1 MFLKKDAKTMEDG
14 NVKYEMYEVACKC
27 GHVGRTRYI
36 PIHYPIKAQSGK
48 EAASKAREYPRVKHD
63 RKDAILSV
71 CKIDQRR
78 FSELREINNR
88 DPYLRCTCIQDQNLI
103 DLSDRL
109 LDEKETVYRMVR
121 KDESNKDF
129 YYKKQKLRDPKK
141 YMKHY
146 HDFCA

>member
-1 MFLKKDAKTMEDG
+1 MFFFFDFKTMEDG

-27 GHVGRTRYI
+27 GHVGRKHYI

-88 DPYLRCTCIQDQNLI
+88 DPYLHCTCIQDQNLI

-129 YYKKQKLRDPKK
+129 YYKKLLIRL
-141 YMKHY
+141 
-146 HDFCA
+146 FLTLI